1 MYALLIILLSV
12 APGLAFLLLIL
23 RMDREEPEP
32 LSLVLRIVALGGAGA
47 LVAGLV
53 EIALG
58 GVPLFRAPGLAGTAA
73 SSFLQVA
80 PVEELAKLGVVLLFA
95 WGQPAFNEE
104 NDGVVYV
111 GASAVGFAVL
121 ENIIYV
127 VQNGFGTGVLRAFT
141 AIPLHVFTAVIMGLA
156 VGRARFAATGKAR
169 VALVLGGF
177 LIAWAAHG
185 AYDTF
190 AGAGNALVLLLLPLL
205 GGVAAFGIVALK
217 RGRRLS
223 LLRWGKVAAADVPP
237 PRRADVPPPR
247 QADVPP
253 PRRADVK
260 AHRRWMRV
268 VARILIGAVIG
279 FWALLV
285 LGIASDRS
293 GTADAIAG
301 GVLLTILPAGLAVLL
316 EVGWRRERRRL
327 AARPPID
334 DVDPREDS
342 RVPR

>member
-53 EIALG
+53 EIALD

-247 QADVPP
+247 
-253 PRRADVK
+253 RADVK

-293 GTADAIAG
+293 GAADAIAG